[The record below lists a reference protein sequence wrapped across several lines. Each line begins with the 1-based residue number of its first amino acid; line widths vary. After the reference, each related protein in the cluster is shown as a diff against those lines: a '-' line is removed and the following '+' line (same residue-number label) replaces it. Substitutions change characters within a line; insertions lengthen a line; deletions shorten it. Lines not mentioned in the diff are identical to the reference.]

1 MLSLSY
7 LRSVKKKKKAKPIQ
21 LYCFSASNL
30 SWIVNKWYVV
40 EKKVTN
46 ILKIADNGVT
56 QPPRCREDEF
66 TCRDGTCIPQ
76 SAVCDERA
84 DCPYADDEANCL
96 QGRSR
101 DMSPRDSLE
110 WWEREIEQEHVCT
123 GRNMS

>member
-1 MLSLSY
+1 MRKKSY
-7 LRSVKKKKKAKPIQ
+7 K
-21 LYCFSASNL
+21 
-30 SWIVNKWYVV
+30 NK
-40 EKKVTN
+40 
-46 ILKIADNGVT
+46 ILKITDNAVT

-76 SAVCDERA
+76 SALCDERP
-84 DCPYADDEANCL
+84 DCPYAEDEANCL

-101 DMSPRDSLE
+101 DTSPRDRLE